1 MPING
6 INLPSIAGVLG
17 FKDFSNQLNNAKT
30 ANDWEKVE
38 AIAKVLSNKLSLI
51 DEIANICYDKN
62 I

>member
-1 MPING
+1 MKTYSKLWMLQG
-6 INLPSIAGVLG
+6 SVEEMV
-17 FKDFSNQLNNAKT
+17 NQLNRAKD